1 MHYSHLPPQNFVPPI
16 LYLEMGMLNQAWDDF
31 EQWIDDVVEMI
42 PPKEQIACKKVSEAK
57 ENLDVASIERDE
69 AEKQSTLT

>member
-1 MHYSHLPPQNFVPPI
+1 
-16 LYLEMGMLNQAWDDF
+16 
-31 EQWIDDVVEMI
+31 MI